1 MINIDWVIFFR
12 ILGFTALVPIGF
24 GPTKIG
30 LRLVLAALVAVIVGA
45 NSKVIQSNSPLFDL
59 LIGLL
64 LSAPLVLAPKI
75 VNGAASLFDTLRGQ
89 SISSIFDPFSKSN
102 SPAFG
107 ISMEKFTW
115 VVLLASG
122 ALESGMRGVIESK
135 FYLVVGGAA
144 ETANFGSLVIK
155 LISQVTL
162 GVWSSLLPFAVFCIG
177 VELIGILCAKLLPK
191 GSFTGDLFL
200 IKSFVGIS
208 MLVVILEGGLPVV
221 DGQIA
226 MESFRI
232 AILEK

>member
-1 MINIDWVIFFR
+1 MIDLDWIIFFR
-12 ILGFTALVPIGF
+12 VLGFTILIPVGF

-30 LRLVLAALVAVIVGA
+30 LRLVLAALFGTILGTT
-45 NSKVIQSNSPLFDL
+45 SGGSNSDSALFDV

-64 LSAPLVLAPKI
+64 LSIPLVLAPKI
-75 VNGAASLFDTLRGQ
+75 INGAASLFDTLRGQ

-122 ALESGMRGVIESK
+122 ALETGLRGVIQSK
-135 FYLVVGGAA
+135 GYLLSASTQEIAHFGA
-144 ETANFGSLVIK
+144 SIIK
-155 LISQVTL
+155 IISQVTL
-162 GVWSSLLPFAVFCIG
+162 GVWSALLPFAVFCIC
-177 VELIGILCAKLLPK
+177 VELVGILCAKLLPK

-208 MLVVILEGGLPVV
+208 MLVVVLEGALPVV
-221 DGQIA
+221 DGQVV